1 MEDVNLT
8 IKVFWRFKEYHY
20 LKITKCKKIIDCR
33 KSKLLTYNKR
43 GFFINGKYYKR
54 NQLNSMIEK
63 IPKKEFSP
71 F

>member
-1 MEDVNLT
+1 MEYVNLT
-8 IKVFWRFKEYHY
+8 IKVFWRFKEYPY

-33 KSKLLTYNKR
+33 KSKLLVYNKR